1 MNLTPDGFL
10 LFFFGFCIVFF
21 IFKLGQA
28 RLGKKISGLNR
39 PFPKLSSRFF
49 ENSTAF
55 FLKTAPPSFGKK
67 LSTGFF
73 PPTGP
78 AKLPS
83 GLTNGEGQF
92 QQAFGDARPSRRGE
106 PAHGTL
112 PLGPGEDPDLA
123 EREWL
128 SSSVAFSPK
137 QIVLQ
142 VAPHARTQP
151 LPFREVWGLPCARRQ
166 GAVRWLATSKTVWHQ
181 RG

>member
-1 MNLTPDGFL
+1 MTQFGKKNQWLKSNRGGGVFLNLTPDGFL
-10 LFFFGFCIVFF
+10 LFFFGFCLVFF

-83 GLTNGEGQF
+83 GLTNGEGTIS
-92 QQAFGDARPSRRGE
+92 A
-106 PAHGTL
+106 
-112 PLGPGEDPDLA
+112 
-123 EREWL
+123 
-128 SSSVAFSPK
+128 SP
-137 QIVLQ
+137 
-142 VAPHARTQP
+142 R
-151 LPFREVWGLPCARRQ
+151 
-166 GAVRWLATSKTVWHQ
+166 
-181 RG
+181 